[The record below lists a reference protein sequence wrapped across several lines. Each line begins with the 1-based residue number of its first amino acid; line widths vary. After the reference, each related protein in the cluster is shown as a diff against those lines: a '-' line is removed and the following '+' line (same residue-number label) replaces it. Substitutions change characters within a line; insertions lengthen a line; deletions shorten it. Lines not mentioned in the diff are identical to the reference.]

1 MGEMGEMRETQS
13 MGEMGQIKDVTLS
26 APDVS
31 CQHCVNAI
39 AQALG
44 GLAGIA
50 QAQTDLT
57 SKTVRVRF
65 DPQSVSLDRIMAT
78 LDEAGYPVTKTAS
91 A

>member
-1 MGEMGEMRETQS
+1 MKDMSEILEMGET
-13 MGEMGQIKDVTLS
+13 GQMSDVTLS

-44 GLAGIA
+44 ALAGVA
-50 QAQTDLT
+50 QAQTDIP
-57 SKTVRVRF
+57 SKTVHVRF
-65 DPQSVSLDRIMAT
+65 NPQAVSLERIVAT
-78 LDEAGYPVTKTAS
+78 LDEVGYPVTNTAN